1 MHTPTFSAILSV
13 LFLCIAP
20 MSLHAQSW
28 NESMYNSYSYRTYT
42 QYAPLNEVINPSLFD
57 ARLLNAAVFYETN
70 RQRVLNNR
78 TPFRYDY
85 ALEVCAHNHTY
96 DMVTQDFFSHTST
109 VPGKKTM
116 SDRMRQVGYTNVA
129 CAEKYPLQNYWWYRD
144 LYRLRTQNSRPM
156 DAFRRTPQKHPQS
169 YLHSSRHRHSDIS
182 QGRIYLCKINA
193 KLLTEINRI
202 QIKHKFT
209 IHVPTLFVE
218 HTNQKTNLI

>member
-42 QYAPLNEVINPSLFD
+42 QYAPFNEVINPSQFD

-109 VPGKKTM
+109 VVGKKTL

-129 CAEKYPLQNYWWYRD
+129 CAENI
-144 LYRLRTQNSRPM
+144 LYRTIGSTDTYSDCARKIVDQWMHSDGHHKNILNPTYTHLGTGTAIYLKDGFIYVKSTQN
-156 DAFRRTPQKHPQS
+156 FLQK
-169 YLHSSRHRHSDIS
+169 
-182 QGRIYLCKINA
+182 
-193 KLLTEINRI
+193 
-202 QIKHKFT
+202 
-209 IHVPTLFVE
+209 
-218 HTNQKTNLI
+218 